1 VRAEDSQLMPP
12 ISPLVFIRK
21 IMDELAS
28 FNSATIRMD
37 KNKARGFGS
46 PHPTLSR

>member
-1 VRAEDSQLMPP
+1 MAEDSQLMPP

-28 FNSATIRMD
+28 LNR
-37 KNKARGFGS
+37 
-46 PHPTLSR
+46 L